1 MAQTLDKMKN
11 FIDTILDYQIWDNE
25 IVKLSIQGIVEV
37 ILLFLVARISIWF
50 IKRWLYNFRLGPNFD
65 DGRRYTIFQIT
76 KYVVYTVIIVMG
88 LETLGVEV
96 TTILAAETALFVGIG
111 LGLQDAFKDLSS
123 GIIILMERT
132 ISAGDIIRIGEEI
145 GKVESIGLRTTTI
158 RSRDDILIIMP
169 NHRIT
174 NEAVTNLTL
183 QNSKTRFSIKVGVEY
198 GTDVDLV
205 KKILVECAENNKNTS
220 NNESLVFLRDFGE
233 NAIIFEL
240 LFYCRNPFKIE
251 AIKSEIR
258 FEIDRRFRESGITIP
273 FPQRTVWHMNP
284 EKNNP

>member
-1 MAQTLDKMKN
+1 MAQTLDKIKN
-11 FIDTILDYQIWDNE
+11 FIDTVLHYRIWDNE

-37 ILLFLVARISIWF
+37 ILLFLIARISIWF

-76 KYVVYTVIIVMG
+76 KYLVYTVIIVMG
-88 LETLGVEV
+88 LETLGIEV

-158 RSRDDILIIMP
+158 RSRDDILIVMP

-198 GTDVDLV
+198 GADVDLV
-205 KKILVECAENNKNTS
+205 KKILVECVEKNKNTT
-220 NNESLVFLRDFGE
+220 NNESTVLLRDFGE
-233 NAIIFEL
+233 SAIIFEL
-240 LFYCRNPFKIE
+240 LFYSRDPFLIE
-251 AIKSEIR
+251 ATKSEIR

-284 EKNNP
+284 ENK

>member
-1 MAQTLDKMKN
+1 MAQTLDKIKN
-11 FIDTILDYQIWDNE
+11 FIDTVLHYRIWDNE

-37 ILLFLVARISIWF
+37 ILLFLVARLSIWF

-158 RSRDDILIIMP
+158 RSRDDILIVMP

-198 GTDVDLV
+198 GADVDLV
-205 KKILVECAENNKNTS
+205 KKILVECVEKNKNTS
-220 NNESLVFLRDFGE
+220 KNESTVLLRDFGE
-233 NAIIFEL
+233 SAIIFEL
-240 LFYCRNPFKIE
+240 LFYSRDPFLIE
-251 AIKSEIR
+251 ATKSEIR

-284 EKNNP
+284 ENK

>member
-1 MAQTLDKMKN
+1 MAQTLDKIKN
-11 FIDTILDYQIWDNE
+11 FIDTVLHYRIWDNE

-37 ILLFLVARISIWF
+37 ILLFLIARISIWF

-76 KYVVYTVIIVMG
+76 KYLVYTVIIVMG
-88 LETLGVEV
+88 LETLGIEV

-198 GTDVDLV
+198 GADVDLV
-205 KKILVECAENNKNTS
+205 KKILVECVEKNKNTT
-220 NNESLVFLRDFGE
+220 NNESTILLRDFGE
-233 NAIIFEL
+233 SAIIFEL
-240 LFYCRNPFKIE
+240 LFYSRDPFLIE
-251 AIKSEIR
+251 ATKSEIR

-284 EKNNP
+284 ENK

>member
-1 MAQTLDKMKN
+1 MAQTLDKIKN
-11 FIDTILDYQIWDNE
+11 FIDTILDYRIWDNA

-37 ILLFLVARISIWF
+37 ILLFLVARIIIWF
-50 IKRWLYNFRLGPNFD
+50 IKRWLYNFRLGPAFD

-183 QNSKTRFSIKVGVEY
+183 QNAKTRFSIKVGVEY
-198 GTDVDLV
+198 GADVDLV
-205 KKILVECAENNKNTS
+205 KKVLVECVEKNKNTS
-220 NNESLVFLRDFGE
+220 NNESFVLLRDFGE
-233 NAIIFEL
+233 SSIIFEV
-240 LFYCRNPFKIE
+240 LFYSRDPFIIE
-251 AIKSEIR
+251 ATKSEIR

-284 EKNNP
+284 ENK

>member
-220 NNESLVFLRDFGE
+220 KNESLVFLRDFGE

-284 EKNNP
+284 EKK

>member
-284 EKNNP
+284 ENK

>member
-1 MAQTLDKMKN
+1 MAQTLDKIKN
-11 FIDTILDYQIWDNE
+11 FIDTVLHYRIWDNE

-37 ILLFLVARISIWF
+37 ILLFLIARISIWF
-50 IKRWLYNFRLGPNFD
+50 LKRWLYNFRLGPNFD

-158 RSRDDILIIMP
+158 RSRDDILIVMP

-198 GTDVDLV
+198 GADVDLV
-205 KKILVECAENNKNTS
+205 KKILVECVEKNKNTVK
-220 NNESLVFLRDFGE
+220 NESTVLLRDFGE
-233 NAIIFEL
+233 SAIIFEL
-240 LFYCRNPFKIE
+240 LFYSRDPFLIE
-251 AIKSEIR
+251 ATKSEIR

-284 EKNNP
+284 ENK

>member
-1 MAQTLDKMKN
+1 MAQTLDKIKN
-11 FIDTILDYQIWDNE
+11 FIDTVLHYRIWDNE

-37 ILLFLVARISIWF
+37 ILLFLIARISIWF

-76 KYVVYTVIIVMG
+76 KYLVYTVIIVMG
-88 LETLGVEV
+88 LETLGIEV

-198 GTDVDLV
+198 GADVDLV
-205 KKILVECAENNKNTS
+205 KKILVECVEKNKNTT
-220 NNESLVFLRDFGE
+220 NNESTVLLRDFGE
-233 NAIIFEL
+233 SAIIFEL
-240 LFYCRNPFKIE
+240 LFYSRDPFLIE
-251 AIKSEIR
+251 ATKSEIR

-284 EKNNP
+284 ENK

>member
-1 MAQTLDKMKN
+1 MAQTLDKIKN
-11 FIDTILDYQIWDNE
+11 FIDTVLDYRIWDNQ

-37 ILLFLVARISIWF
+37 ILLFLFARIIIWF
-50 IKRWLYNFRLGPNFD
+50 IKRWLYNFRLGPAFD

-198 GTDVDLV
+198 GADVDLV
-205 KKILVECAENNKNTS
+205 KKILVECVEKNKNTS
-220 NNESLVFLRDFGE
+220 NNESFVLLRDFGE
-233 NAIIFEL
+233 SAIIFEI
-240 LFYCRNPFKIE
+240 LFYSRDPFIIE
-251 AIKSEIR
+251 ATKSEIR

-284 EKNNP
+284 ENK

>member
-1 MAQTLDKMKN
+1 MAQTLDKIKN
-11 FIDTILDYQIWDNE
+11 FIDTVLHYRIWDNE
-25 IVKLSIQGIVEV
+25 IVKLSIKGIVEV
-37 ILLFLVARISIWF
+37 ILLFLIARISIWL

-76 KYVVYTVIIVMG
+76 KYLVYTVIIVMG
-88 LETLGVEV
+88 LETLGIEV

-198 GTDVDLV
+198 GADVDLV
-205 KKILVECAENNKNTS
+205 KKILVECVEKNKNTT
-220 NNESLVFLRDFGE
+220 NNESTVLLRDFGE
-233 NAIIFEL
+233 SAIIFEL
-240 LFYCRNPFKIE
+240 LFYSRDPFLIE
-251 AIKSEIR
+251 ATKSEIR

-284 EKNNP
+284 ENK

>member
-1 MAQTLDKMKN
+1 MAQTLDKIKN
-11 FIDTILDYQIWDNE
+11 FIDAVLHYRIWDNE
-25 IVKLSIQGIVEV
+25 IVKLSIKGIVEV
-37 ILLFLVARISIWF
+37 ILLFLIARISIWF

-198 GTDVDLV
+198 GADVDLV
-205 KKILVECAENNKNTS
+205 KKILVECVEKNKNTS
-220 NNESLVFLRDFGE
+220 NNESFVLLRDFGE
-233 NAIIFEL
+233 SAIIFEI
-240 LFYCRNPFKIE
+240 LFYSRDPFIIE
-251 AIKSEIR
+251 ATKSEIR

-284 EKNNP
+284 ENK

>member
-205 KKILVECAENNKNTS
+205 KKILVECAENNINTS

-284 EKNNP
+284 ENK